1 MHTFA
6 IYRLPFAKECTMLIQ
21 HSAPLVLSS
30 LAELEGKKGFVM
42 STIQCVRQMPHIAFT
57 AQRSAYNA
65 HKASAI

>member
-30 LAELEGKKGFVM
+30 LAELEGKK
-42 STIQCVRQMPHIAFT
+42 ALL
-57 AQRSAYNA
+57 
-65 HKASAI
+65 